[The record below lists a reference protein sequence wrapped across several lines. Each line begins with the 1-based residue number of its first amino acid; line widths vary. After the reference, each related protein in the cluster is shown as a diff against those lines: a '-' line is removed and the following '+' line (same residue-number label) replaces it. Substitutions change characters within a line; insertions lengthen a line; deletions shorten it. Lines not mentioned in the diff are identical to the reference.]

1 MPVAVQESRAD
12 PKATVLFVTRRFPP
26 SVGGMEALA
35 ADADRALRNVADVE
49 LVALRS
55 SSVLHLA
62 WFLPFALVRT
72 ALALARGRVSH
83 VVCGDAIAWATVA
96 PVLRPRRAKS
106 AVIVHGLDLVFP
118 NPLYQRW
125 IRWALKR
132 ADRIVANSA
141 ATAAV
146 AREHVGIDAAR
157 IVVVNPGVRCDDLGK
172 FDRTAARGELV
183 RWLDL
188 DASSLIAVSLGRLVR
203 RKGVAWFIDNVL
215 PLTPDVTY
223 LVAGD
228 GPMRDEIE
236 SATQRSAA
244 RDRVRLLGGVD
255 NELRELLLR
264 GADVCVMPNVR
275 VAGDMEGFGIVAVEA
290 ASRGA
295 LVLASALEGIEDAVI
310 DDATGILVDP
320 EQATQFVDTIRSLA
334 DDRARLATLAN
345 RYQHEACI
353 RFSIERMTRL
363 LPAAVGLDA
372 TDSA

>member
-1 MPVAVQESRAD
+1 M
-12 PKATVLFVTRRFPP
+12 
-26 SVGGMEALA
+26 
-35 ADADRALRNVADVE
+35 
-49 LVALRS
+49 
-55 SSVLHLA
+55 
-62 WFLPFALVRT
+62 
-72 ALALARGRVSH
+72 
-83 VVCGDAIAWATVA
+83 
-96 PVLRPRRAKS
+96 
-106 AVIVHGLDLVFP
+106 VHGLDLVFP

-125 IRWALKR
+125 IRWALRR

-157 IVVVNPGVRCDDLGK
+157 IVVVNPGVRCDDVGRA
-172 FDRTAARGELV
+172 DRVNARAELV
-183 RWLDL
+183 KRLDL

-236 SATQRSAA
+236 SAIQRSAA

-255 NELRELLLR
+255 DELRELLLR
-264 GADVCVMPNVR
+264 GADLCVMPNVR

-295 LVLASALEGIEDAVI
+295 LVLASALEGIGDAVI
-310 DDATGILVDP
+310 DDATGILVEP

-334 DDRARLATLAN
+334 DDRARLATLAD
-345 RYQHEACI
+345 RYQHESCT
-353 RFSIERMTRL
+353 RFSIERMTGL
-363 LPAAVGLDA
+363 LPAAVGLGS
-372 TDSA
+372 TV